1 MPDFVRIAAVVLLF
15 LGTLW
20 LFGFVH
26 AH

>member
-26 AH
+26 TH

>member
-26 AH
+26 TY